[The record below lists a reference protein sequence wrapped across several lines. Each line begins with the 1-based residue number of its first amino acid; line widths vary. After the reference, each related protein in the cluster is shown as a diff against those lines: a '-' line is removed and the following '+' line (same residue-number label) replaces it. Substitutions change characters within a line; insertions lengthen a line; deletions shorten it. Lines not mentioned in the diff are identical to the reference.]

1 MDIPF
6 HYLVVDW
13 LYSCVGGLG
22 RMIGS
27 IELIDIEIRHIDKRL
42 RQLES
47 YGPGSHR

>member
-1 MDIPF
+1 MHWRTGTD
-6 HYLVVDW
+6 
-13 LYSCVGGLG
+13 
-22 RMIGS
+22 IGS